1 MPART
6 NNLPHIEPMKLSR
19 VARPFDDPAW
29 IYELKHDGFRGI
41 ASIEDGRCQLV
52 SRRNHVYKKFG
63 SLCDAI
69 ARDLRVRNA
78 ILDGEIVCLDCD
90 GRSLFNELL
99 YRRGKPVFYMFD
111 LLWLNGRDLRQVPLL
126 ERKQILRGLIRRNKD
141 SRTIY
146 AQHVEAQGCK
156 LFAEICRMDL
166 EGIVAKRRDGLYL
179 PQTRWIKIKNPDY
192 TQAEGRHE
200 LFEGRRSGQ
209 GSTREARRLP

>member
-1 MPART
+1 MMGSAMPART

-126 ERKQILRGLIRRNKD
+126 ERIRSLIPSKRQTHILF
-141 SRTIY
+141 
-146 AQHVEAQGCK
+146 AQHVE
-156 LFAEICRMDL
+156 
-166 EGIVAKRRDGLYL
+166 
-179 PQTRWIKIKNPDY
+179 TH
-192 TQAEGRHE
+192 GRNCSNKYA
-200 LFEGRRSGQ
+200 G
-209 GSTREARRLP
+209 